1 MHYRDERDALRGR
14 VDSLQEQLATAKREL
29 EDQRDDD
36 RTERVAQLER
46 QMADARRL
54 LDQLGRELDQVRGR
68 PRRSLFVPVLAIIAG
83 LGICGSVIGSLLL
96 KPASEGAADAV
107 PYVVGVPIPAP
118 VPMDPVPEPAPAPA
132 ATPAPEAPARTATAT
147 WKAAVTRATGLPLAA
162 GAACTV
168 EAQLAGSG
176 DKIRVPALQI
186 VCGGTPIYSSS
197 DPLNGMSMFS
207 SGVEEDSG
215 AAPGTHVY
223 AISYEDKGDRT
234 GERAEVSLDSI
245 RKVGAVWRDSAPA
258 YRVELKL
265 PYQSAP
271 VRGEPLLDATARA
284 LRRTA
289 RVTASSGP
297 SPVKVGAQCTLR
309 VSPLARPGKC
319 LTRLECGG
327 RMLYGA
333 GTTGVSECTEEQ
345 DQVVRVHDGNTTRDG
360 GDPAL
365 DLDVAT
371 GKITVRDEVASG
383 TWTASMQLDPGAK
396 QDR

>member
-36 RTERVAQLER
+36 RTARVAQLER

-68 PRRSLFVPVLAIIAG
+68 PRRSLFVPVVAMIAG
-83 LGICGSVIGSLLL
+83 LGICGGVVGSLLL
-96 KPASEGAADAV
+96 KPAPERADDAV
-107 PYVVGVPIPAP
+107 VYGVPVPAPVP
-118 VPMDPVPEPAPAPA
+118 VPMDPAPEPAPA
-132 ATPAPEAPARTATAT
+132 ATPAPEAPTRTATAT

-162 GAACTV
+162 GATCTV

-176 DKIRVPALQI
+176 DKIRVPALEI

-265 PYQSAP
+265 SYQSAP
-271 VRGEPLLDATARA
+271 VKGEPLLDATGRA
-284 LRRTA
+284 LRRTG

-333 GTTGVSECTEEQ
+333 GTTGVSECTVEQ
-345 DQVVRVHDGNTTRDG
+345 DQVVRVHDGNTTRNG

-371 GKITVRDEVASG
+371 GKTTVRDEVASG
-383 TWTASMQLDPGAK
+383 TWTTSVQLDPSAK
-396 QDR
+396 QDQ